1 MYIKEKKSVFELV
14 VCTLKEKK
22 SVFEL
27 VVCTLKRKKVYSSWL
42 YVH

>member
-1 MYIKEKKSVFELV
+1 MYIKEKKSVL
-14 VCTLKEKK
+14 
-22 SVFEL
+22 EL

>member
-14 VCTLKEKK
+14 VCTLKRKK
-22 SVFEL
+22 VFEL